1 MIVLAIRRAALLL
14 LLAGCFLAG
23 VAPAQEKP
31 STALEIF
38 DSAMARAAERQQKYR
53 AWQYYTTLT
62 TRQYDDD
69 GGVIGRGTWR
79 MLNRPGEKPS
89 FRVLSE
95 ARDGK
100 LTFIEDK
107 PEGKKDGKG
116 GGDGGGGS
124 VGGDDDP
131 EKNLSVVEAAKKY
144 GLRDRYTWTRLPD
157 ATVQGERAWVIGFE
171 PRPGAPAK
179 GKEER
184 FFNQLG
190 GTIWVSQ
197 SDSSALRM
205 TASLRSPY
213 RLFWIIARLT
223 ELELTY
229 DLLPGRGD
237 PLLRLSRGTAKS
249 TVSIPFNTVRQ
260 RHWIAVEKFEPR
272 MGRKE

>member
-1 MIVLAIRRAALLL
+1 MIVPAVRRAASLL

-23 VAPAQEKP
+23 MAPAQETP
-31 STALEIF
+31 RTALEIF
-38 DSAMARAAERQQKYR
+38 ESALTRAAERQQKFL

-62 TRQYDDD
+62 TQQYDDE
-69 GGVIGRGTWR
+69 GSVTGKGTWR
-79 MLNRPGEKPS
+79 MINRPGEKPS

-95 ARDGK
+95 SREGK

-107 PEGKKDGKG
+107 PEGKKDKKG
-116 GGDGGGGS
+116 GSGGGSS

-144 GLRDRYTWTRLPD
+144 GLRDRYLWTRLPD
-157 ATVQGERAWVIGFE
+157 ATIRGERAWVIGFE

-184 FFNQLG
+184 FFNLLG
-190 GTIWVSQ
+190 GKIWVSQ
-197 SDSSALRM
+197 ADSSALRM

-223 ELELTY
+223 ELDLTY
-229 DLLPGRGD
+229 DLLPGPGD

-249 TVSIPFNTVRQ
+249 TVSLPFNTVRQ
-260 RHWIAVEKFEPR
+260 RHSIAVEKFEPR
-272 MGRKE
+272 TAR